1 MHKHVSATVIGWLT
15 EAHHAPLAPVVAG
28 WSDTDWETARW
39 AAQVHGIAPLLDR
52 AAETWP
58 DRSALHPAL
67 RQYLATQ
74 RRLSGERVA
83 ILLHELAEV
92 LRACCTRGIAVL
104 PLKGG
109 LLTTR
114 YYPEPGLRPMNDIDL
129 LVHPADELE
138 MLALLA
144 ELGYQV
150 RARGWKH
157 SMLVRPEAYGPVAA
171 YDGEHPDNPRSLDLH
186 VRLGE
191 QFWGIRYDLTE
202 EAWADSAPGRLLGTE
217 AGILNPAALL
227 HHLAVHASADSI
239 ARRLRLLHLHDI
251 ALVAAAVDPAGW
263 ERLVAGAQ
271 ARREERLVYPALVLA
286 RRYYP
291 VVPAEVLTALR
302 PGVPFALR
310 AYLDTSEL
318 DALSFCNTAPTT
330 LAEKLRWFRPGR
342 EQLGALRHML
352 VPETDELA
360 HWYPRLSKPSLLP
373 VAYARY
379 GAELAGWA
387 LRRAFGRPRRAPP
400 VDG

>member
-1 MHKHVSATVIGWLT
+1 MSWLT
-15 EAHHAPLAPVVAG
+15 EAGHTPLAPVVAS
-28 WSDTDWETARW
+28 WSEADWEAARW
-39 AAQVHGIAPLLDR
+39 ATQVHGIAPLLDE
-52 AAETWP
+52 AAAHWP
-58 DRSALHPAL
+58 DRDALHPAL
-67 RQYLATQ
+67 RDYLATQ

-83 ILLHELAEV
+83 LLLRELAEV
-92 LRACCTRGIAVL
+92 LRVCHARSLRAL

-109 LLTTR
+109 LLATR
-114 YYPEPGLRPMNDIDL
+114 YYPEPGLRPMNDTDL

-157 SMLVRPEAYGPVAA
+157 SMLARPAAYGAVVS

-191 QFWGIRYDLTE
+191 QFWGIRYDLTDE
-202 EAWADSAPGRLLGTE
+202 TWADCTPGTLLDTE
-217 AGILNPAALL
+217 TMILNPAGLL
-227 HHLAVHASADSI
+227 HHLVVHASADTI

-263 ERLVAGAQ
+263 ERIVAGAQ
-271 ARREERLVYPALVLA
+271 ARREERLVYPALALA

-291 VVPAEVLTALR
+291 VVPEEVLTALR

-310 AYLDTSEL
+310 AYLDASEL

-330 LAEKLRWFRPGR
+330 PAEKLHWFRPGR

-352 VPETDELA
+352 VPDAGELA
-360 HWYPRLSKPSLLP
+360 HWYPRLSRPGLLP
-373 VAYARY
+373 IAYVCY

-387 LRRAFGRPRRAPP
+387 LRRALGRPRLAPTTP
-400 VDG
+400 RRQG